1 MIFYVW
7 QLYVDTV
14 FKTIFEIMI
23 ALRMHVI
30 LRNAIDSLMVF
41 VIMFEIFVYLIPFD
55 VIYIKSNNKI
65 PNTVYQIDSIVQ
77 HCYGK
82 TICKSYL
89 FWFRQSHLL
98 GSSKQIQHH
107 IQTLEIFEK
116 LQIRLA
122 HCIYWV
128 YICPW
133 KKF

>member
-1 MIFYVW
+1 
-7 QLYVDTV
+7 
-14 FKTIFEIMI
+14 
-23 ALRMHVI
+23 MHVI

-89 FWFRQSHLL
+89 F
-98 GSSKQIQHH
+98 
-107 IQTLEIFEK
+107 
-116 LQIRLA
+116 
-122 HCIYWV
+122 
-128 YICPW
+128 
-133 KKF
+133 